1 MTRKTVFI
9 PRYGWRV
16 EFFTDFTCES
26 TDTVLDA
33 LEQIGCDKHH
43 LLDAEYSM
51 MNCEKDTGLTY
62 SSLDYRSSVAVVYKA
77 TSFKEFVNTLSHE
90 VSHICAHIT
99 KAFVIKLT
107 EEEFCY
113 MLGDLM
119 ADVSDLIFDEAH
131 RHH

>member
-1 MTRKTVFI
+1 MTKETVFI

-16 EFFTDFTCES
+16 DVFVDFDCEKTDL
-26 TDTVLDA
+26 VLDA

-51 MNCEKDTGLTY
+51 MNCAKDTGLTY
-62 SSLDYRSSVAVVYKA
+62 SSPEYRSSVAVVYKT
-77 TSFKEFVNTLSHE
+77 TSFKEFINTLSHE
-90 VSHICAHIT
+90 VAHICSHIT

-119 ADVSDLIFDEAH
+119 AEMSDSVLEVAREF
-131 RHH
+131 

>member
-1 MTRKTVFI
+1 MNTVNKKNDYA
-9 PRYGWRV
+9 RTKERLQ
-16 EFFTDFTCES
+16 DFHAQHHQ
-26 TDTVLDA
+26 VLDA

-62 SSLDYRSSVAVVYKA
+62 SSPEYRSSVAVVYKA

-90 VSHICAHIT
+90 VAHICAHIT

-131 RHH
+131 R